1 VSKPSPSPKFACR
14 EFRTSLKGRVEETCY
29 ASPMFHIFPTAFA
42 TLFVAIGPVEVASMF
57 LALTAGM
64 DGAHRR
70 KLAIVSATTATAVL
84 LAFALGGIQLLSL
97 IGVGLPA
104 FRTAGG
110 VLLLMVAADL
120 LLAKRSAISSITST
134 EEHEAQKQHTDIAV
148 FPLAIPLTAGPGS
161 MTAIVLLMGRTHD
174 ALDMGVVL
182 AALAA
187 VIGMTFAAML
197 LSGRLMRVLGITGA
211 NVIARVSGILLA
223 ALAMQF
229 IFDGLSASKVFG

>member
-1 VSKPSPSPKFACR
+1 
-14 EFRTSLKGRVEETCY
+14 
-29 ASPMFHIFPTAFA
+29 MFHVFLEALT

-57 LALTAGM
+57 LALTTGM
-64 DGAHRR
+64 NVGHKRQ
-70 KLAIVSATTATAVL
+70 LAVIAAATALGVL
-84 LAFALGGIQLLSL
+84 LAFALGGTQLLDL

-120 LLAKRSAISSITST
+120 LLAKHSAISSITST
-134 EEHEAQKQHTDIAV
+134 EEHEAKLQTDIAI

-161 MTAIVLLMGRTHD
+161 MTAIVLLMGETHKPVD
-174 ALDMGVVL
+174 AMLVLGALITIIGV
-182 AALAA
+182 
-187 VIGMTFAAML
+187 TFLAML
-197 LSGRLMRVLGITGA
+197 LSDRIIKVLGVTGA

-229 IFDGLSASKVFG
+229 IFDGLSSSHLFG

>member
-1 VSKPSPSPKFACR
+1 M
-14 EFRTSLKGRVEETCY
+14 Y
-29 ASPMFHIFPTAFA
+29 AVFHIFPIALA
-42 TLFVAIGPVEVASMF
+42 TLFVAIGPIEVASMF

-64 DGAHRR
+64 TAQHRR
-70 KLAIVSATTATAVL
+70 KLAILSATTALGVL

-110 VLLLMVAADL
+110 VLLLMTSAEML
-120 LLAKRSAISSITST
+120 LRRHSGLTSITSP
-134 EEHEAQKQHTDIAV
+134 EEMEAKERTDIAI

-161 MTAIVLLMGRTHD
+161 MTAIVLLMGRAHTIVAD
-174 ALDMGVVL
+174 GLVI
-182 AALAA
+182 AALLI
-187 VIGMTFAAML
+187 VIAMTFAAML
-197 LSGRLMRVLGITGA
+197 LSDRLMRVLGITGA

-229 IFDGLSASKVFG
+229 IFDGLTASGLFR